1 MGDALEYFQ
10 DLGLEYNVDYVDASK
25 EKTVPRRVKEDNEIE
40 NVLQDTMEGNLN
52 KEKID
57 VVIPE
62 EEKFKPIE
70 IKDESNG
77 NAEITLDDDDNLFD
91 LIDSM
96 YQEND

>member
-1 MGDALEYFQ
+1 
-10 DLGLEYNVDYVDASK
+10 
-25 EKTVPRRVKEDNEIE
+25 
-40 NVLQDTMEGNLN
+40 MEGNLN